1 MDISTN
7 ELANASI
14 PVAEAPYMLSK
25 YARSYLEALT
35 SGQEDIVSKSNAQ
48 SGVVKSFVE
57 GEVSRLDTANS
68 NLVALAQQSTAFA
81 AADRAL
87 IRSSLAQA
95 EATLNQTITDEVA
108 TLNEV
113 DAGLRVDVDDLL
125 QWRIDN
131 TDEIAGEVDKAIN
144 AKVDETLFQAVK
156 TALETADTQFSQDLA
171 QAITDRINKDAE
183 HTALL
188 ERMEAFANVVLALNE
203 LEDGDGNRLNSFAD
217 VLASTGVGIP
227 MAIVADILAEYVR
240 DEINDITIATVAN
253 RDAGKLVR
261 AHFTL
266 PEGVSLSYQEGGQG
280 PYIPLVDV
288 FGPASGFPLGDI
300 SSEFELQV
308 SISGSY
314 SVLVEFKEV
323 ANGNVLGSKTL
334 SFVVVDPEPVGP
346 AQPIELLKPVSTAN
360 PSHRL
365 TGHPLLETSNY
376 NNEGIMMQV
385 PTGESFDSTSSFR
398 APPMV
403 GAQNIYRRNLRNSG
417 ILINE
422 TLPDNAYTR
431 SQGQWV
437 KFFADGTYEAFNG
450 TSTGTGTWV
459 QVAF

>member
-25 YARSYLEALT
+25 YAKSYLEALT
-35 SGQEDIVSKSNAQ
+35 TGQEDIVAKSNAQ
-48 SGVVKSFVE
+48 SGVVKSYVE
-57 GEVSRLDTANS
+57 GEVSRLDSANA
-68 NLVALAQQSTAFA
+68 NLLALAQQSTQFA
-81 AADRAL
+81 ANDRQA
-87 IRSSLAQA
+87 IRNELANA
-95 EATLNQTITDEVA
+95 EAILNQTITNEVA
-108 TLNEV
+108 ALNNI
-113 DAGLRVDVDDLL
+113 DAGLRVDIDDLL

-144 AKVDETLFQAVK
+144 AKVDETLFESVK

-266 PEGVSLSYQEGGQG
+266 PSGVSLSYQEGGQG
-280 PYIPLVDV
+280 PYIQLVDV

-300 SSEFELQV
+300 SSNFELQV
-308 SISGSY
+308 SASGSY

-323 ANGNVLGSKTL
+323 ADGNVLGSKTL
-334 SFVVVDPEPVGP
+334 SFEVVEPAPAGP
-346 AQPIELLKPVSTAN
+346 APTTLGLGTHTFVGE
-360 PSHRL
+360 
-365 TGHPLLETSNY
+365 
-376 NNEGIMMQV
+376 V
-385 PTGESFDSTSSFR
+385 PT
-398 APPMV
+398 V
-403 GAQNIYRRNLRNSG
+403 Q
-417 ILINE
+417 
-422 TLPDNAYTR
+422 
-431 SQGQWV
+431 
-437 KFFADGTYEAFNG
+437 ADGTFYVSVQENATWAGFAYPSTKMSIVENNNQLRTYTQNINASSGEKLVEEQPVEAYQNADGSFIIFKDDFTYEVQKADG
-450 TSTGTGTWV
+450 STGVGTWSV
-459 QVAF
+459 GAN